1 MIGRIRKIYKDG
13 LEMIMEGRIRKV
25 NDRTDKKDSW
35 QDELERFM
43 VGRIRKTH
51 GWTDRENHD
60 WTDQKESWLDG

>member
-1 MIGRIRKIYKDG
+1 
-13 LEMIMEGRIRKV
+13 MEGRIRKV

>member
-1 MIGRIRKIYKDG
+1 
-13 LEMIMEGRIRKV
+13 MEGRIRKV

-60 WTDQKESWLDG
+60 KTDQKESWLDG